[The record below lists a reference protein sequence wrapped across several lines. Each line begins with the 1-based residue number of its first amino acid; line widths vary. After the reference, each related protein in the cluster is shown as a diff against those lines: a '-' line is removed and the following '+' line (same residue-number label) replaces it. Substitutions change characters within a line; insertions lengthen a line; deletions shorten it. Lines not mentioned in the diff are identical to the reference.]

1 MISMPTVRKTHAFTL
16 IELLIVV
23 AIIAIL
29 AAIAVPN
36 FLEAQA
42 RSKNSRCKADMRS
55 IATGVESY
63 RVDFNKYPPDA
74 HFYNQLTNPGGSR
87 WPGGGYMTQDEVNAF
102 LKLQVITTPIAYLT
116 TVPQNVYGNH
126 SFANYYVGKTGYRW
140 YVYWAAQ
147 WKEYMIDYNP
157 AKYEDKGPI
166 WSISSTGPDQI
177 DNFGSYIIFGED
189 VLNTIVF
196 AGSVGCLYDP
206 TNGTVSAGDVVRW
219 GP

>member
-1 MISMPTVRKTHAFTL
+1 MSTVRKIHAFTL

-55 IATGVESY
+55 MATGLEAY
-63 RVDFNKYPPDA
+63 RVDYNKYPPDA
-74 HFYNQLTNPGGSR
+74 HFYNQTVNGGGSR
-87 WPGGGYMTQDEVNAF
+87 WPGGGTMTQDQVNNF
-102 LKLQVITTPIAYLT
+102 LLLQVITTPIAYMT
-116 TVPQNVYGNH
+116 TVPENVYGNH
-126 SFANYYVGKTGYRW
+126 SWGNYFVGKPGYRW

-147 WKEYMIDYNP
+147 WKEFMIGVNSNLYKDI
-157 AKYEDKGPI
+157 GPV
-166 WSISSTGPDQI
+166 WSISSTGPDQM
-177 DNFGSYIIFGED
+177 DNFGSYIVFGED
-189 VLNTIVF
+189 VLNNTVAF
-196 AGSVGCLYDP
+196 GAYGCLYDP